1 MVHILFLILKIIGIV
16 LLILLGL
23 LLLLLAALLFVPVR
37 YRGRICKPEEGLE
50 KFTAGG
56 RISWLLRIL
65 TLEAQYENGRLQG
78 AMKVFGVSVRKFGER
93 AEEKVLSHAD
103 PLEEDRGAGEAAEDP
118 QQTEEEQR
126 QSVAGEQ
133 GSPAAGEQE
142 QAEDRQQTAERPP
155 ESGKRAEKESV
166 TVPGKVHFLSR
177 AGGKAAAFFRLFF
190 LMIGRL
196 FGIPQ
201 RIAKM
206 AERLRKKMNR
216 LKKSFHYWKK
226 FLTSEPFREG
236 MKLLFSELRG
246 LLKAICPR
254 KVKGD
259 FVFGFDDP
267 SVTGQTLG
275 LLSLCAPALT
285 GEFRVIPVFER
296 QILRLDLEAAGRIY
310 GITLLRAFWRLFR
323 DRNVRFIYRKIRGG
337 SKG

>member
-56 RISWLLRIL
+56 RISWLLRLL

-103 PLEEDRGAGEAAEDP
+103 PLEEDGEAAEDP
-118 QQTEEEQR
+118 QQTEGEQR
-126 QSVAGEQ
+126 QSAGEQ
-133 GSPAAGEQE
+133 GSPAAGGQE

-155 ESGKRAEKESV
+155 ESGKREEKESA
-166 TVPGKVHFLSR
+166 TVPGKVHFLSWVV
-177 AGGKAAAFFRLFF
+177 GKTAAFFRLFF
-190 LMIGRL
+190 RMIGRL

-206 AERLRKKMNR
+206 AERIRKK
-216 LKKSFHYWKK
+216 LIHVKKSFRYWKK

-246 LLKAICPR
+246 LLRAICPR

-259 FVFGFDDP
+259 LVFGFDDP

-275 LLSLCAPALT
+275 LISLCAPALT

-296 QILRLDLEAAGRIY
+296 QILRLDLEASGRIY
-310 GITLLRAFWRLFR
+310 GITLLRVFWRLFR